1 MMTKPAAS
9 ASSSA
14 WEAIENERK
23 RDRTLRRVTVT
34 AWTITVILVILMG
47 VMVGTQVVQMARG
60 ALLGALPWM
69 SVIGIA
75 MPLVIVLG
83 VLSVL
88 VATLSTIGMFLRQRT
103 ASLTEIQLR
112 LAALEG
118 MLAQGD
124 TTGTS
129 AR

>member
-1 MMTKPAAS
+1 MLKQPAS

-14 WEAIENERK
+14 WEAIENERR
-23 RDRTLRRVTVT
+23 RDRILRRVMVT
-34 AWTITVILVILMG
+34 AWTITVVLVVVLA
-47 VMVGTQVVQMARG
+47 VMVGTQVVELARG
-60 ALLGALPWM
+60 ALVGAVPWM
-69 SVIGIA
+69 SVMGVA

-83 VLSVL
+83 ILSVL

-118 MLAQGD
+118 MLASSD
-124 TTGTS
+124 TSGT
-129 AR
+129 

>member
-34 AWTITVILVILMG
+34 AWSITLVLVLILG
-47 VMVGTQVVQMARG
+47 VMVGAQVVQLARAALVG
-60 ALLGALPWM
+60 AVPWI
-69 SVIGIA
+69 SVIGVA

-118 MLAQGD
+118 MLASGD
-124 TTGTS
+124 PTD
-129 AR
+129 R